1 MKRKGKWVFF
11 VVALLVLFLS
21 YSAFFGIYTEVGDTD
36 QAAIKGAGDIR
47 WGIDIR
53 GGVEVTFNPVDDN
66 GNAMAAPQEQLDGA
80 KETISTRLTDNHIT
94 DYELYVDYDNSRL
107 VLRFP
112 WKEDEA
118 DFDPQAAIREMSM
131 TAELTF
137 REGNSTRNVTDAD
150 GNVTGY
156 EPDGVT
162 ETTII
167 LTGDDVDKAEAYYN
181 SQDMTYGVSLTL
193 KEAGKKAFSD
203 ATERLSQNKGTISIW
218 LDNEMISYPTVNAHI
233 TDGQAT
239 ITGNFTYESAKKL
252 ADQINAGAL
261 PFKLETA
268 SYSSIHPTLGIS
280 ARTTM
285 LIAGVIAYA
294 LICVFMILMFRLP
307 GVVACITLLG
317 QIALIVAS
325 ISGYFPSFDS
335 FTLTLPGIA
344 GIIMSIGMGV
354 DANIITDER
363 IREELRSGKSL
374 DAAIA
379 AGSKESLSAIVDG
392 NITNVI
398 VAIILMG
405 VFGSPNSFWNKLLSV
420 FLAPFG
426 TSVTG
431 SIYSFGYTLLIG
443 VIANFVMGVLCTRL
457 MIVSLSKFKVFRSK
471 WLYGGARNAE

>member
-36 QAAIKGAGDIR
+36 QAAIKSAGDIR

-66 GNAMAAPQEQLDGA
+66 GNAMAAPQVQLDGA

-118 DFDPQAAIREMSM
+118 DFDPQAAIQELSM
-131 TAELTF
+131 TAKLTF
-137 REGNSTRNVTDAD
+137 REGNSTRNITDAD

-162 ETTII
+162 EKTVI

-193 KEAGKKAFSD
+193 KEAGKKAFSE

-294 LICVFMILMFRLP
+294 LICVFMIVMFRLP
-307 GVVACITLLG
+307 GAVACITLLG

-398 VAIILMG
+398 VAVILMG

-457 MIVSLSKFKVFRSK
+457 MIISLSKFRIFRNK

>member
-21 YSAFFGIYTEVGDTD
+21 YSAFFGIYTEVGDTN
-36 QAAIKGAGDIR
+36 QAVIKGTGDIR

-53 GGVEVTFNPVDDN
+53 GGVEVTFNPVDDS
-66 GNAMAAPQEQLDGA
+66 GSAMKAERQQLDGA
-80 KETISTRLTDNHIT
+80 KEIISTRLTDNHIT
-94 DYELYVDYDNSRL
+94 DYELYADYDNSRL

-118 DFDPQAAIREMSM
+118 DFDPQAAIEELSV
-131 TAELTF
+131 TAKLTF
-137 REGNSTRNVTDAD
+137 REGNSTRDVCDED
-150 GNVTGY
+150 GNVIGY

-162 ETTII
+162 ETNVI
-167 LTGDDVDKAEAYYN
+167 LTGDNVAKAEPFYD
-181 SQDMTYGVSLTL
+181 SQQMIYGVSLTL
-193 KEAGKKAFSD
+193 DDSGKEAFSE
-203 ATERLSQNKGTISIW
+203 ATGRLVESKGTISIW
-218 LDNEMISYPTVNAHI
+218 LDDEMISYPTVNAHI
-233 TDGQAT
+233 TDGQAQ
-239 ITGNFTYESAKKL
+239 ITGNFTYETAQKL
-252 ADQINAGAL
+252 ANQINAGAL
-261 PFKLETA
+261 PFRLETA
-268 SYSSIHPTLGIS
+268 SYSSVHPTLGIS

-285 LIAGVIAYA
+285 MIAGVIAFM
-294 LICVFMILMFRLP
+294 LICIFMIFVYRLP
-307 GVVACITLLG
+307 GAVACITLLG

-374 DAAIA
+374 DIAISS
-379 AGSKESLSAIVDG
+379 GSKESISAIVDG
-392 NITNVI
+392 NITNII

-405 VFGSPNSFWNKLLSV
+405 VFGSPNSFWNKLLSI

-443 VIANFVMGVLCTRL
+443 VIANFIMGVLCTRL
-457 MIVSLSKFKVFRSK
+457 MIKSLSKFNIFRNK

>member
-1 MKRKGKWVFF
+1 MKRKGKWVVF
-11 VVALLVLFLS
+11 VVALLVLFLG

-36 QAAIKGAGDIR
+36 QAVIKGAGDIR

-53 GGVEVTFNPVDDN
+53 GGVEVTFRPVDDN
-66 GNAMAAPQEQLDGA
+66 GNAMEAPKEQLDGA
-80 KETISTRLTDNHIT
+80 KETIGTRLTDNHIT

-118 DFDPQAAIREMSM
+118 DFDPQAAIQELSM
-131 TAELTF
+131 TAELSF
-137 REGNSTRNVTDAD
+137 REGNSTRNVTDED
-150 GNVTGY
+150 GNVIGY

-162 ETTII
+162 ESTVI

-239 ITGNFTYESAKKL
+239 ITGNFTYDSAKKL

-405 VFGSPNSFWNKLLSV
+405 VFGSPNSFWNKLLSI

-457 MIVSLSKFKVFRSK
+457 MIISLSKFRIFRNK
-471 WLYGGARNAE
+471 WMYGGARNAE